1 MVGKFCWEVFDSRSF
16 KITLITNVPNFMQ
29 IRWQKEGACCVGGKI
44 ILVGFGYVNKFD
56 FIAYDFK
63 IEVFSQITNK
73 HQRKF
78 V

>member
-1 MVGKFCWEVFDSRSF
+1 
-16 KITLITNVPNFMQ
+16 MQ